1 MTNYEL
7 RVGVAHT
14 RLYFVGSDDLNAPNG
29 ERYARNN
36 REKKEKLIA
45 DTADLRSDF
54 RQLPRSYERMAFIS
68 GKL

>member
-54 RQLPRSYERMAFIS
+54 R
-68 GKL
+68 